1 MIPYSET
8 LGIWRK
14 DCNTIKRA
22 EVAKEFM
29 DIEYLERHHLLHPS
43 LDIGEK
49 NYIGTYLG
57 IEDNTEPG
65 DFNFEICSPRFKYK
79 TITCFEVL
87 EHVMNPLSFMQRLY
101 TLLELDGRL
110 YLSTPVIP
118 FISWYQW
125 NEHFTEYKEANLE
138 ILFEYAGFKIVR
150 KRVFRPFKWWF
161 YFTGFRPFARLMMK
175 SVIYELR
182 KR

>member
-43 LDIGEK
+43 LDIGDK

-57 IEDNTEPG
+57 IEGNTLPY
-65 DFNFEICSPRFKYK
+65 DFNFAISAPADRYK

-87 EHVMNPLSFMQRLY
+87 EHIMNPLDFMFFLSERLDD
-101 TLLELDGRL
+101 DGRL
-110 YLSTPVIP
+110 YLSTPVLP

-125 NEHFTEYKEANLE
+125 NEHFTEYKEVNLE

-161 YFTGFRPFARLMMK
+161 YFTGFRLMMK
-175 SVIYELR
+175 NVIYELR
-182 KR
+182 KK

>member
-57 IEDNTEPG
+57 IEDNTEPC
-65 DFNFEICSPRFKYK
+65 DFNFWINAPKRTYK

-87 EHVMNPLSFMQRLY
+87 EHVMNPLRFVLTLKGRLDK
-101 TLLELDGRL
+101 DGRL
-110 YLSTPVIP
+110 YLSTPAIP

-161 YFTGFRPFARLMMK
+161 YFTGLRPFARLMMK
-175 SVIYELR
+175 NVIYELR
-182 KR
+182 KK